1 MSTPSRGEL
10 PIIQATTDLIRW
22 FVPLLNR
29 LPRDHRFALGD
40 RLVGGLYDLLE
51 GLVTAR
57 YSSVKLPRLESL
69 AANLDLL
76 QIQTRLLHDFHL
88 IDEKRYEHDS
98 RAPCPLRRDRSA
110 VGAAFP
116 CHKLCQP
123 PWLWQPP
130 SSAEVRA
137 FLSGAPL
144 GIADRYSSLFPQH

>member
-1 MSTPSRGEL
+1 MPTPSRGEL

-29 LPRDHRFALGD
+29 LPRDHRFSLGD
-40 RLVGGLYDLLE
+40 RLVSGLYDLLE

-88 IDEKRYEHDS
+88 IDERRYEHAS
-98 RAPCPLRRDRSA
+98 RLLDGVGRQLTGWIGQRRRHETGMEA
-110 VGAAFP
+110 TG
-116 CHKLCQP
+116 
-123 PWLWQPP
+123 
-130 SSAEVRA
+130 
-137 FLSGAPL
+137 
-144 GIADRYSSLFPQH
+144 

>member
-88 IDEKRYEHDS
+88 IDEKRYEHAS
-98 RAPCPLRRDRSA
+98 RLLEGVGRQLTGWIGQRRRLEA
-110 VGAAFP
+110 
-116 CHKLCQP
+116 
-123 PWLWQPP
+123 
-130 SSAEVRA
+130 
-137 FLSGAPL
+137 
-144 GIADRYSSLFPQH
+144 SLEATA

>member
-1 MSTPSRGEL
+1 MPTPSRGEL

-29 LPRDHRFALGD
+29 LPRDHRFGLGD
-40 RLVGGLYDLLE
+40 RLVSGLYDLLE

-88 IDEKRYEHDS
+88 IDERRYEHAS
-98 RAPCPLRRDRSA
+98 RLLEGVGRQLTGWIGQRRRQES
-110 VGAAFP
+110 GPEAA
-116 CHKLCQP
+116 
-123 PWLWQPP
+123 
-130 SSAEVRA
+130 S
-137 FLSGAPL
+137 
-144 GIADRYSSLFPQH
+144 